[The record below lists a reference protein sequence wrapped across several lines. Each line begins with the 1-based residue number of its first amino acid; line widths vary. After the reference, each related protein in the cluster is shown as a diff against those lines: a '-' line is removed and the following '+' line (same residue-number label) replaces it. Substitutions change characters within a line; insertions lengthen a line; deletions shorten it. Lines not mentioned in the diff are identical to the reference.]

1 MQKLR
6 PWAAL
11 RSVRGA
17 VERLPTVQHLRV
29 AEYERQF
36 AGDLL
41 GAFHGVYGSFDEAHR
56 SAPAGR
62 PTGFDVG
69 GVAEQEILRSR
80 VDRIFP
86 YDYPVLFWLRPLLVP
101 GAAVFDYGGHVG
113 VHFYAYGRVLE
124 FPPGLTW
131 TVCELPAVVEAGRA
145 LAVEREAP
153 SLRFTGTTAEAS
165 GADVLIASG
174 VLQYVESPPLDELL
188 AGLAE
193 PPRHV
198 FLNKLPLTDGEPF
211 ITLQHGGI
219 HFPAVRVCNRDAF
232 IDSIRGVGFEL
243 VDAWEDHVHRLTL
256 PFHPERSVPCF
267 SGMYFRRAG

>member
-17 VERLPTVQHLRV
+17 VERLPPVQHLRV

-56 SAPAGR
+56 SAPTGR

-101 GAAVFDYGGHVG
+101 GAVVFDYGGHVG

-131 TVCELPAVVEAGRA
+131 TVCELPAVVEAGRT

-153 SLRFTGTTAEAS
+153 SLRFTGSTAEAS

-174 VLQYVESPPLDELL
+174 VLQYVESPPLGELL

-193 PPRHV
+193 PPGTCSSTSCPSRTASPSSRCSMAASTSPR
-198 FLNKLPLTDGEPF
+198 FASAIATRSSTPSEPQASSWW
-211 ITLQHGGI
+211 TPGRTTSTG
-219 HFPAVRVCNRDAF
+219 
-232 IDSIRGVGFEL
+232 
-243 VDAWEDHVHRLTL
+243 
-256 PFHPERSVPCF
+256 
-267 SGMYFRRAG
+267 

>member
-1 MQKLR
+1 LR
-6 PWAAL
+6 CRSSGPGRHSAASGVPSSGSRRFSACGW
-11 RSVRGA
+11 RSTSVSSP
-17 VERLPTVQHLRV
+17 EICWRLPRGVRV
-29 AEYERQF
+29 VRR
-36 AGDLL
+36 
-41 GAFHGVYGSFDEAHR
+41 SPR
-56 SAPAGR
+56 SAPTGR

-101 GAAVFDYGGHVG
+101 GAVVFDYGGHVG

-131 TVCELPAVVEAGRA
+131 TVCELPAVVEAGRT

-153 SLRFTGTTAEAS
+153 SLRFTGSTAEAS

-174 VLQYVESPPLDELL
+174 VLQYVESPPLGELL

-198 FLNKLPLTDGEPF
+198 FVNKLPLTDGEPF
-211 ITLQHGGI
+211 ITLQHGGV

-232 IDSIRGVGFEL
+232 IDSIRAEASSWWMPGRTTSTG
-243 VDAWEDHVHRLTL
+243 
-256 PFHPERSVPCF
+256 
-267 SGMYFRRAG
+267 